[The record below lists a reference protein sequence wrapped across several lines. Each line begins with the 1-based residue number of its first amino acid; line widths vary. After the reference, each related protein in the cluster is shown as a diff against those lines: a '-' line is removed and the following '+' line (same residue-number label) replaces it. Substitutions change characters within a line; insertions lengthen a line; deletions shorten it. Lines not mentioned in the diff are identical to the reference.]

1 MPTNHPAIVHPSS
14 AEAAIRDIRLTG
26 KRVVTFLGF
35 SGSGYEDPDGVSGA
49 IEEILVSLDPGSIL
63 VNAGGTTDGI
73 GLVYSMAKARGFAT
87 VGIVSS
93 LAEKEESELSPDA
106 DKIYI
111 IADETWGGL
120 KSDGELSPISL
131 AMVGASDEMVA
142 IGGDEIARD
151 ELAAGKARGKRVRYI
166 PADMNHEAARRKA
179 HKNGKPDPDDF
190 RGAAYR
196 IFGTTHDP

>member
-1 MPTNHPAIVHPSS
+1 MSHPATVHPSN
-14 AEAAIRDIRLTG
+14 AEAAISDIRLTG

-49 IEEILVSLDPGSIL
+49 IEEILASLDPGSIL

-73 GLVYSMAKARGFAT
+73 GIVYALAKARGFST

-93 LAEKEESELSPDA
+93 LAEKEEAELSPDA

-111 IADETWGGL
+111 IVDEAWGGL
-120 KSDGELSPISL
+120 KSDGELSPTSL

-151 ELAAGKARGKRVRYI
+151 ELAAGKAQGKRVRYI
-166 PADMNHEAARRKA
+166 PADMNREAAKRKA
-179 HKNGKPDPDDF
+179 HKNGRPDPDDF
-190 RGAAYR
+190 RGAAYQ
-196 IFGTTHDP
+196 IFGSADEQ